1 MDAVREFCGYLLAL
15 AFCLTAVLLCGIA
28 WIGLQTVFGWEWALA
43 GVAACVLAR
52 VNIAVVVGLY
62 YYAVTVFGWP
72 MAESI
77 AFSLPG
83 LFILLPSTALA
94 VLGVLTGSV
103 ARR

>member
-1 MDAVREFCGYLLAL
+1 MGAVREFCGYLLAL
-15 AFCLTAVLLCGIA
+15 AFCLAAVLLCGIA

-52 VNIAVVVGLY
+52 INIAVVVGLY
-62 YYAVTVFGWP
+62 YYAATSLGWP

-77 AFSLPG
+77 VFALPG
-83 LFILLPSTALA
+83 LFILLPSTAVG
-94 VLGVLTGSV
+94 VLGMLVGSA